1 MKTSKILLLLLP
13 AIIFSQITLAIEPPN
28 GWRLPT
34 DKELSGEPL
43 REKSP
48 TKNAKVIH
56 DLNSDGK
63 ADHAFL
69 FKSTEFSGEG
79 LLVYLSS
86 PGGYSWEVLSE
97 IDWGKK
103 YPIVDLVMGIDA
115 AEPGEYE
122 TACGKGYWECEKN
135 EPETLI
141 LKAPGIWHF
150 KFESAA
156 SIWYWNEDSNEF
168 IPVSISD

>member
-1 MKTSKILLLLLP
+1 MMRPSKILLLP
-13 AIIFSQITLAIEPPN
+13 IILYSQSALAIEPPN

-48 TKNAKVIH
+48 TKNTKVIN
-56 DLNSDGK
+56 DLNKDGK
-63 ADHAFL
+63 ADQAFL

-86 PGGYSWEVLSE
+86 ADGYLWKVLFE

-103 YPIVDLVMGIDA
+103 YPNVDLIMGIDV
-115 AEPGEYE
+115 AEPGEYK
-122 TACGKGYWECEKN
+122 TACGKGYWECKKN

-141 LKAPGIWHF
+141 LNAPAIWHF

-156 SIWYWNEDSNEF
+156 SIWYWNKDSNEF
-168 IPVSISD
+168 DQVFISD